1 MATNGANPEEQSLP
15 ELIRQLAQE
24 GSTLLRQEVDLAKAE
39 LGQKVA
45 QARDLAP
52 GAVQLAR
59 KDLDLARRE
68 LAPKARR
75 LGVGAGALAAAGI
88 AGLVAAGMVAATAT
102 AALAV
107 ALPVWAAAL
116 IVTALFLLL
125 AGGLATVGLGR
136 VRGAMPLAPTAAIGA
151 VRQDVETVKGRLR
164 EAVPPLPKQTI
175 QTVKDD
181 VEWIRSGMHAEPPAS
196 GKAPGEA
203 EMELTGTP
211 VNRGV
216 SDDMRRW
223 LEQRRRA

>member
-1 MATNGANPEEQSLP
+1 MATNGADPEDQSLP

-45 QARDLAP
+45 QVKGLAP

-68 LAPKARR
+68 LTPKARR
-75 LGVGAGALAAAGI
+75 LGVGGGALAAAGI
-88 AGLVAAGMVAATAT
+88 AALAAAGMLLATAT
-102 AALAV
+102 AALAT

-116 IVTALFLLL
+116 IVTGVLLVL
-125 AGGLATVGLGR
+125 AGALAAVGLGQ

-151 VRQDVETVKGRLR
+151 VRQDVETVKGSLR
-164 EAVPPLPKQTI
+164 EAVPPVPRQTI

-181 VEWIRSGMHAEPPAS
+181 VEWIKSGMHAEPPAS
-196 GKAPGEA
+196 GEADGGASGELA
-203 EMELTGTP
+203 GTP
-211 VNRGV
+211 VTGRM
-216 SDDMRRW
+216 SDDMQRW
-223 LEQRRRA
+223 LDQRRRT